1 MISEFRRKRLD
12 HGRAARAVAPL
23 MVAACLL
30 IAPMAMACPC
40 SEIPKP
46 DPNKPELVRD
56 AGIKYTYTAE
66 YRKQFA
72 DAIAD
77 ARKAVVEHMNEARPA
92 VVADID
98 ETILDNR
105 EEFETHPDFKWA
117 EFERWMQKADAP
129 TLKPTAD
136 FLGWARKQGFA
147 VFLITGRPEHDRAAT
162 IQNLVRRG
170 IAYDALY
177 MRPGDDMKDVAEEVK
192 TAWRKKI
199 EDMGFKVVVNIGDQ
213 FSDLY
218 GGYSIDCEKLPNKM
232 YYIP

>member
-1 MISEFRRKRLD
+1 MISSRFL
-12 HGRAARAVAPL
+12 APL
-23 MVAACLL
+23 MVAVFLGVAGTTSG
-30 IAPMAMACPC
+30 ATACPC

-46 DPNKPELVRD
+46 DAKGPELVKD
-56 AGIKYTYTAE
+56 AGITFTHTAE

-72 DAIAD
+72 EAIAG
-77 ARKAVVEHMNEARPA
+77 ARRAVAEHRGEPRPA

-105 EEFETHPDFKWA
+105 EEFLTHPDFKWD
-117 EFERWMQKADAP
+117 EFQKWIDRADAP

-136 FLGWARKQGFA
+136 FLAWARKQGYA
-147 VFLITGRPEHDRAAT
+147 VFLVTGRPAHDRAAT

-170 IAYDALY
+170 VAYDGLY
-177 MRPGDDMKDVAEEVK
+177 MRPGDEMKDVAEQIK
-192 TAWRKKI
+192 TGHRKNI

-213 FSDLY
+213 VSDLY